1 MKELVMGLLNIVLAV
16 LVYAGVII
24 YAPKVVEMFKRK

>member
-16 LVYAGVII
+16 LVYAGIVIFV
-24 YAPKVVEMFKRK
+24 PKFFKNNK